1 MARKRSARNSPSATS
16 LRPPEFYPYCNALDA
31 DEAIVSLRHGASS
44 FSPAELADTCAFLRD
59 CGVAARVGCAAL
71 QCINSEYSHWVYVGR
86 HLHVDVKP
94 LLHAQKI
101 TMGHA
106 RAIARVDADKQL
118 QMAQD
123 TIRLGRSVRDLE
135 FLVRGADPR
144 LSAEEMAYYERLAEN
159 ISERIGHQ
167 FQVKPDTDNKQ
178 AGYVTIR
185 YESLEMF
192 EAVCDRL
199 QIDLDEII

>member
-1 MARKRSARNSPSATS
+1 LAASA
-16 LRPPEFYPYCNALDA
+16 RPPENYPYCNALDA

-59 CGVAARVGCAAL
+59 CGVLARVGCAAL
-71 QCINSEYSHWVYVGR
+71 QCTNSEYSHWVYVGR
-86 HLHVDVKP
+86 HLHTDVKH

-106 RAIARVDADKQL
+106 RAIARVDANKQL
-118 QMAQD
+118 ATAQD
-123 TIRLGRSVRDLE
+123 AIRFKRSVRDLE

-144 LSAEEMAYYERLAEN
+144 LSAEEIAYYDRLADN
-159 ISERIGHQ
+159 ISERIGHE
-167 FQVKPDTDNKQ
+167 FKVNPDADNKR

-192 EAVCDRL
+192 EAVCERL
-199 QIDLDEII
+199 QIDLAEIS